1 MIKRRDVVSIS
12 RWVDEVVIEGSSIS
26 RRRYSTSILSVRQ
39 LLGGCWFTST
49 CVNCS
54 DVAELSSE
62 LESIVKVADLESCTV
77 PDSFEVEFYTG
88 KLTLGTRTESSDI
101 ISSSLSLLKEYKVPE
116 YEPTLTIR
124 RLRTIKTIRAD
135 DSTEAYEEK
144 NLVEIEASLRYREGL
159 TRAAPTTKVLVQGLD
174 KGIESAVEEAIRL
187 ARHRA
192 KAMSLAKR
200 PSITEV
206 GKSEVILTREASPAF
221 FHHLSH
227 LLVGPR
233 AREIV
238 GRRLFEVS
246 GMRIYDSP
254 GDLRKPTARFFD
266 DEGVVARRRWLVE
279 GFSVIDTHHN
289 IRTAYEAGSS
299 PGSAHGVLG
308 RFKLLHT
315 SLVVESGDWK
325 DDELFEETK
334 RGFVI
339 DGVNSVL
346 LELGSI
352 RLIPQSAVRLE
363 RGDLG
368 EPVFIKAVK
377 VPITRP
383 VRVLGVGRTSYTT
396 YSRESED
403 IIVSETSPP
412 IKIEAFIE
420 V

>member
-1 MIKRRDVVSIS
+1 M
-12 RWVDEVVIEGSSIS
+12 
-26 RRRYSTSILSVRQ
+26 
-39 LLGGCWFTST
+39 
-49 CVNCS
+49 NCS

>member
-77 PDSFEVEFYTG
+77 PDSFEVEFYAG

-206 GKSEVILTREASPAF
+206 GKS
-221 FHHLSH
+221 
-227 LLVGPR
+227 
-233 AREIV
+233 
-238 GRRLFEVS
+238 
-246 GMRIYDSP
+246 
-254 GDLRKPTARFFD
+254 
-266 DEGVVARRRWLVE
+266 
-279 GFSVIDTHHN
+279 
-289 IRTAYEAGSS
+289 
-299 PGSAHGVLG
+299 
-308 RFKLLHT
+308 
-315 SLVVESGDWK
+315 
-325 DDELFEETK
+325 
-334 RGFVI
+334 
-339 DGVNSVL
+339 
-346 LELGSI
+346 
-352 RLIPQSAVRLE
+352 
-363 RGDLG
+363 
-368 EPVFIKAVK
+368 
-377 VPITRP
+377 
-383 VRVLGVGRTSYTT
+383 
-396 YSRESED
+396 
-403 IIVSETSPP
+403 
-412 IKIEAFIE
+412 
-420 V
+420 